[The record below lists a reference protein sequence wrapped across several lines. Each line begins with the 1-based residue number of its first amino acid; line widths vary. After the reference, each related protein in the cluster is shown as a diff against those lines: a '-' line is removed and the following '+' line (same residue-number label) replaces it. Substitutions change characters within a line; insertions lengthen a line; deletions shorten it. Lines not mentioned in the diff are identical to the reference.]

1 MITYKNMTETIG
13 DQVKGLKLV
22 LERKKDETQN
32 LMEAVRELGS
42 HSEEQKKLGKMYYLI
57 MLSRW

>member
-1 MITYKNMTETIG
+1 
-13 DQVKGLKLV
+13 
-22 LERKKDETQN
+22 
-32 LMEAVRELGS
+32 MEAVRELGS